1 MADNRETNLL
11 LVRHV
16 VLPTIFLTVAL
27 LGGLRVEAGSRA
39 LVFVA
44 PPLVAL
50 VLAALLSS
58 LFVRSG
64 LVRLSA
70 WVAAERAA
78 AENVSHALTLAAL
91 FFASAQAFNS
101 VLPEAG
107 LFRWLFSFFF
117 LWTLWQTQFAVADA
131 RRTLRSLAALF
142 GTAFVLKHMLISAL
156 YDPEGG
162 WLRRVAAALF
172 EGLTEGTVGERQAF
186 AASTGYVSFF
196 ALALYILG
204 LVLVAPAPDEGDE
217 PRALRLVKEYREIP
231 EADRAR
237 FRAFV
242 LGEQAGSLAP
252 PEARPREL
260 EVAEAE
266 VLTYDSADD
275 DDGGDDDERGATADS
290 LTRRARKDG

>member
-1 MADNRETNLL
+1 MANHRETNLL

-16 VLPTIFLTVAL
+16 VLPTIFVTVAL
-27 LGGLRVEAGSRA
+27 LGGLRVDAATRA
-39 LVFVA
+39 LVFLA

-50 VLAALLSS
+50 VLAALLMS
-58 LFVRSG
+58 LFVRGG
-64 LVRLSA
+64 LVRLGAWLSA
-70 WVAAERAA
+70 DRAA
-78 AENVSHALTLAAL
+78 VENVSHALVLASL

-142 GTAFVLKHMLISAL
+142 GTAFALKHLLIAAL

-172 EGLTEGTVGERQAF
+172 EGVTEGTFGGRQTF
-186 AASTGYVSFF
+186 APSPGYVSFF

-204 LVLVAPAPDEGDE
+204 LALLPPAPDG
-217 PRALRLVKEYREIP
+217 
-231 EADRAR
+231 
-237 FRAFV
+237 
-242 LGEQAGSLAP
+242 
-252 PEARPREL
+252 
-260 EVAEAE
+260 
-266 VLTYDSADD
+266 
-275 DDGGDDDERGATADS
+275 GGD
-290 LTRRARKDG
+290 